1 MEGLIFAMCFT
12 VLVFVIFGRD
22 EEGRTRF
29 ERRKLRKMQQQT
41 VTAPNENLTGS
52 EHLAA

>member
-1 MEGLIFAMCFT
+1 MQEEEKMEGLIFAMCFT

-29 ERRKLRKMQQQT
+29 ERRKM
-41 VTAPNENLTGS
+41 NE
-52 EHLAA
+52 HIR